1 MRQTQNTQK
10 NSNKKSVFVIALLLL
25 LVAVIGFGGYT
36 LSKYVSSK
44 SDNGTASV
52 AKWGFTVTTNASDI
66 FGTDYKYDTAEKTS
80 ISNSATG
87 TVLTVS
93 AKTPTSG
100 TRSNLVAP
108 GTKGSMTFTIDGTAE
123 VKSHVAINLNVT
135 SDVVLKYTSETVADG
150 TYNPVKWTLK
160 KGNAVVTTGENGA
173 TKLENVTLAQIATVL
188 NGYGADVEANAAY
201 AHAGT
206 YTLEWAW
213 AFDGTE
219 ENADQLDTL
228 LGMVATKAGE
238 TRTQENAL
246 TNEGFTEVVAT
257 TKTTINFNLSV
268 SVTQL
273 KGNE

>member
-10 NSNKKSVFVIALLLL
+10 NSNKKSIFIIALLLL

-44 SDNGTASV
+44 EDKGTANV
-52 AKWGFTVTTNASDI
+52 AKWGFTVTANSNGL
-66 FGTDYKYDTAEKTS
+66 FGTDYKYDTVANTS
-80 ISNSATG
+80 ISNSTTG

-93 AKTPTSG
+93 AKQPDSG
-100 TRSNLVAP
+100 NRSNLVAP

-135 SDVVLKYTSETVADG
+135 SDVVLKYTAENVTDG

-160 KGNAVVTTGENGA
+160 KGNAVVTTGEGGA
-173 TKLENVTLAQIATVL
+173 TKLENVTLTEIATVL
-188 NGYGADVEANAAY
+188 NGYGADVEANATY

-213 AFDGTE
+213 AFETGSNDADKALNNKLDTFLGTIANAPATTTDGTY
-219 ENADQLDTL
+219 
-228 LGMVATKAGE
+228 TKA
-238 TRTQENAL
+238 
-246 TNEGFTEVVAT
+246 EGTS
-257 TKTTINFNLSV
+257 TTIEFALSV
-268 SVTQL
+268 SVTQV
-273 KGNE
+273 KGDN